1 MFLLILVK
9 SYTLRFLLGKC
20 KNKKMG
26 DKLTQY
32 QKSLIGSI
40 DNFTKRVEDEELRSY
55 VFF

>member
-1 MFLLILVK
+1 
-9 SYTLRFLLGKC
+9 
-20 KNKKMG
+20 MG